1 MIPINKKI
9 ILGVTGSVSAY
20 KSAELIRLLLKEQ
33 FFVQVVM
40 TKSAKEFIS
49 PLTLQALSG
58 NPVLENLWDATEG
71 NGMEH
76 INLSRTSQLILIAPA
91 SANFIA
97 KLANGIA
104 DDLLSNICLARTCPL
119 LAAPAMNIEMWQ
131 NPATQRNIKTLK
143 KDGGIVIGPEYGEQ
157 ACGEIGLGR
166 LINLE
171 SIILQVQKFS
181 SEQIFKDKKILTIKV
196 GFDPTAPDLHLGHTV
211 ILRKMR
217 QFQDLGH
224 KVIFLIGDFTG
235 RIGDPSGKNKTR
247 PPLTDNEIK
256 ENAQT
261 YKDQVYKVLDP
272 QKTIVDFNSR
282 WGDSMSAADMIKLAA
297 QSTVARM
304 IERDDFSKRYKNNQ
318 PISIHE
324 FLYPLMQGYD
334 SVELEADI
342 ELGGTDQKFNLLV
355 GRDLQRNSDM
365 SPQTII
371 TLPLLEGLDGVKKMS
386 KSEQNYIGITESAD
400 EIFGKTMSI
409 SDEIM
414 FKWFD
419 LLSLRPP
426 SDIDDLQKSI
436 DNGANPRDAKI
447 ELAYELAERFTST
460 KDAEEAKENFFKKFA
475 KNELPTNI
483 EEKEI
488 PFSGELALPNILK
501 DLGMVTS
508 TSEALRLIKQG
519 AVKID
524 QNKVESKDFK
534 IEQNKKTLI
543 QVGKKKFIYL
553 SLI

>member
-1 MIPINKKI
+1 MDYKKQLQI
-9 ILGVTGSVSAY
+9 I
-20 KSAELIRLLLKEQ
+20 KQ
-33 FFVQVVM
+33 
-40 TKSAKEFIS
+40 
-49 PLTLQALSG
+49 
-58 NPVLENLWDATEG
+58 
-71 NGMEH
+71 
-76 INLSRTSQLILIAPA
+76 
-91 SANFIA
+91 
-97 KLANGIA
+97 GIDEIIGE
-104 DDLLSNICLARTCPL
+104 DDL
-119 LAAPAMNIEMWQ
+119 
-131 NPATQRNIKTLK
+131 
-143 KDGGIVIGPEYGEQ
+143 
-157 ACGEIGLGR
+157 
-166 LINLE
+166 
-171 SIILQVQKFS
+171 VQKL
-181 SEQIFKDKKILTIKV
+181 KDKKILTIKV

-261 YKDQVYKVLDP
+261 YKEQVYKVLDP
-272 QKTIVDFNSR
+272 HKTIVDFNSR

-460 KDAEEAKENFFKKFA
+460 KDAEEAKENFFKKFS

-488 PFSGELALPNILK
+488 PFSDELALPNILK

-553 SLI
+553 NLI

>member
-1 MIPINKKI
+1 MDYKKQLQI
-9 ILGVTGSVSAY
+9 I
-20 KSAELIRLLLKEQ
+20 KQ
-33 FFVQVVM
+33 
-40 TKSAKEFIS
+40 
-49 PLTLQALSG
+49 
-58 NPVLENLWDATEG
+58 
-71 NGMEH
+71 
-76 INLSRTSQLILIAPA
+76 
-91 SANFIA
+91 
-97 KLANGIA
+97 GIDEIIGE
-104 DDLLSNICLARTCPL
+104 DDL
-119 LAAPAMNIEMWQ
+119 
-131 NPATQRNIKTLK
+131 
-143 KDGGIVIGPEYGEQ
+143 
-157 ACGEIGLGR
+157 
-166 LINLE
+166 
-171 SIILQVQKFS
+171 VQKL
-181 SEQIFKDKKILTIKV
+181 KDKKILTIKV

-272 QKTIVDFNSR
+272 QKTVVDFNSR

-304 IERDDFSKRYKNNQ
+304 IERDDFSKRYKTNQ

-419 LLSLRPP
+419 LLSLRPS
-426 SDIDDLQKSI
+426 SDIDDLKKSI

-447 ELAYELAERFTST
+447 ELAYELTERFTSK
-460 KDAEEAKENFFKKFA
+460 KDAEEARENFFKKFA

-488 PFSGELALPNILK
+488 PFLGEHALPNILK

-519 AVKID
+519 AVKIN

-534 IEQNKKTLI
+534 FEQNKKTLI

>member
-1 MIPINKKI
+1 
-9 ILGVTGSVSAY
+9 
-20 KSAELIRLLLKEQ
+20 
-33 FFVQVVM
+33 
-40 TKSAKEFIS
+40 
-49 PLTLQALSG
+49 
-58 NPVLENLWDATEG
+58 
-71 NGMEH
+71 
-76 INLSRTSQLILIAPA
+76 
-91 SANFIA
+91 
-97 KLANGIA
+97 
-104 DDLLSNICLARTCPL
+104 
-119 LAAPAMNIEMWQ
+119 
-131 NPATQRNIKTLK
+131 
-143 KDGGIVIGPEYGEQ
+143 
-157 ACGEIGLGR
+157 
-166 LINLE
+166 
-171 SIILQVQKFS
+171 
-181 SEQIFKDKKILTIKV
+181 
-196 GFDPTAPDLHLGHTV
+196 
-211 ILRKMR
+211 MR

-426 SDIDDLQKSI
+426 SDIDDLKKNI

>member
-1 MIPINKKI
+1 MDYKKQLQIIKQGINEI
-9 ILGVTGSVSAY
+9 IG
-20 KSAELIRLLLKEQ
+20 E
-33 FFVQVVM
+33 
-40 TKSAKEFIS
+40 
-49 PLTLQALSG
+49 
-58 NPVLENLWDATEG
+58 
-71 NGMEH
+71 
-76 INLSRTSQLILIAPA
+76 
-91 SANFIA
+91 
-97 KLANGIA
+97 
-104 DDLLSNICLARTCPL
+104 DDL
-119 LAAPAMNIEMWQ
+119 
-131 NPATQRNIKTLK
+131 
-143 KDGGIVIGPEYGEQ
+143 
-157 ACGEIGLGR
+157 
-166 LINLE
+166 
-171 SIILQVQKFS
+171 VQKL
-181 SEQIFKDKKILTIKV
+181 KDKKILTIKV

-355 GRDLQRNSDM
+355 GRDLQRNSDI

-426 SDIDDLQKSI
+426 SDIDGLKKSI

>member
-1 MIPINKKI
+1 MDYKKQLQI
-9 ILGVTGSVSAY
+9 I
-20 KSAELIRLLLKEQ
+20 KQ
-33 FFVQVVM
+33 
-40 TKSAKEFIS
+40 
-49 PLTLQALSG
+49 
-58 NPVLENLWDATEG
+58 
-71 NGMEH
+71 
-76 INLSRTSQLILIAPA
+76 
-91 SANFIA
+91 
-97 KLANGIA
+97 GIDEIIGE
-104 DDLLSNICLARTCPL
+104 DDL
-119 LAAPAMNIEMWQ
+119 
-131 NPATQRNIKTLK
+131 
-143 KDGGIVIGPEYGEQ
+143 
-157 ACGEIGLGR
+157 
-166 LINLE
+166 
-171 SIILQVQKFS
+171 VQKL
-181 SEQIFKDKKILTIKV
+181 KDKKILTIKV

-261 YKDQVYKVLDP
+261 YKEQVYKVLDP

-488 PFSGELALPNILK
+488 PFSSDLALPNILK

>member
-1 MIPINKKI
+1 MDYKKQLQI
-9 ILGVTGSVSAY
+9 I
-20 KSAELIRLLLKEQ
+20 KQ
-33 FFVQVVM
+33 
-40 TKSAKEFIS
+40 
-49 PLTLQALSG
+49 
-58 NPVLENLWDATEG
+58 
-71 NGMEH
+71 
-76 INLSRTSQLILIAPA
+76 
-91 SANFIA
+91 
-97 KLANGIA
+97 GIDEIIGE
-104 DDLLSNICLARTCPL
+104 DDL
-119 LAAPAMNIEMWQ
+119 
-131 NPATQRNIKTLK
+131 
-143 KDGGIVIGPEYGEQ
+143 
-157 ACGEIGLGR
+157 
-166 LINLE
+166 
-171 SIILQVQKFS
+171 VQKL
-181 SEQIFKDKKILTIKV
+181 KDKKILTIKV

-488 PFSGELALPNILK
+488 PFSSDLALPNILK